1 MNALR
6 LLVAGVMV
14 VALTAG
20 VRAEKKEEKKDNAKL
35 LLGSWEATKA
45 AEGTLPVG
53 AVVTFEKDG
62 KFKTVGKVDGKEET
76 HGGTYTVDGDKFTL
90 TMKQGDNVMKLTI
103 TIKKISDTELVT
115 ASDDGKVVEF
125 KRKK

>member
-6 LLVAGVMV
+6 LLVAGFV
-14 VALTAG
+14 VVGLTAG

-62 KFKTVGKVDGKEET
+62 KFKTVVKEDGKEMA
-76 HGGTYTVDGDKFTL
+76 HGGTYKVDGDKFTL
-90 TMKQGDNVMKLTI
+90 TMKFGEEENKLTI
-103 TIKKISDTELVT
+103 TIKKISDTELIT
-115 ASDDGKVVEF
+115 SSQDGKVVEF